1 MREFRDKVAVVTGAA
16 SGIGRAMAERFAAE
30 GMKVVLADIEQGAL
44 AKTESE
50 MKANGATV
58 LAVSTDVS
66 KAADVEALANKTID
80 AFGAVHILCNN
91 AGVAVG
97 GVSWERTLKDWQWV
111 LGVNLWGVIHGI
123 RVFVPIMLGQDTE
136 GHIVNTASLA
146 GLTSIPLHGVYQV
159 TKHGVLTLSESLHH
173 ELTLSGA
180 KVKVSVLCPGWVNT
194 RIADSARNRPAELDN
209 GPTEPTRRPEE
220 EAFEMAARQLLAAG
234 LPPQQV
240 ADDVLHAIREE
251 KLYVLTHP
259 EANDFIRT
267 RVEDILVER
276 NPTFDPA
283 ALQLGAGGRR

>member
-194 RIADSARNRPAELDN
+194 RIADSARNRPAELQN
-209 GPTEPTRRPEE
+209 GLTEPTRRPEE
-220 EAFEMAARQLLAAG
+220 QAFEMAARQLLAAG
-234 LPPQQV
+234 LPPEQV